1 MPNPLDAYFME
12 KDALGFSPAT
22 AGKMKDIA
30 SSSLVQFGVGAAIMA
45 APAVA
50 EKIYNAATKRHS
62 YNQMLQQNPELS
74 YARDENPEQFN
85 NFYNSLYRMNP
96 QFARD
101 PVVAG
106 AYMNQMAANPATAG
120 RVVVESTRGVS
131 TSLPSFGDA
140 WRSGAQA
147 GTKAFGK
154 EYDELTHP
162 KNDGAFAEQERRIKG
177 MELQQKERDLMRKQ
191 QDFEGGQ
198 RQ

>member
-1 MPNPLDAYFME
+1 MSNPVDDYFIE
-12 KDALGFSPAT
+12 KDAFLGMS
-22 AGKMKDIA
+22 AGKLKDVA
-30 SSSLVQFGVGAAIMA
+30 SSSAVQFGVGAAMMA

-96 QFARD
+96 QFAKD

-120 RVVVESTRGVS
+120 RVVVESMRGVA
-131 TSLPSFGDA
+131 TSLPTFGEA

-154 EYDELTHP
+154 GVDDATKPKAQQGPHP
-162 KNDGAFAEQERRIKG
+162 
-177 MELQQKERDLMRKQ
+177 
-191 QDFEGGQ
+191 
-198 RQ
+198 